1 MNEPIEGEQAF
12 QLHERLAR
20 GTFLLG
26 RLGIC
31 QLLLKDNAEFAWLL
45 LVPETSATEL
55 HDLTE
60 AQYHEVCAAIR
71 KVSQFAS
78 ATFQPDKLNVA
89 AIGNQVPQLHI
100 HIVARFKTDAAWPGT
115 VWASDAK
122 RPYEQTAREAI
133 RAAADAFFGF
143 SLSSP

>member
-1 MNEPIEGEQAF
+1 MNEPIEGEQEF

-78 ATFQPDKLNVA
+78 ATFGKPSVLPLMPSSASRTLHHSGPV
-89 AIGNQVPQLHI
+89 VPCGLPSA
-100 HIVARFKTDAAWPGT
+100 VCP
-115 VWASDAK
+115 
-122 RPYEQTAREAI
+122 
-133 RAAADAFFGF
+133 
-143 SLSSP
+143 L